1 MARLTG
7 GLFGSLS
14 GKVGDLVYRNRGGKT
29 VVAATPSKRSSPR
42 TEHEIKLGKIF
53 GLTGKIAR
61 GINSTELLKQFW
73 HPKAARNQSC
83 YNIIF
88 KKNYGRMNFDN
99 LRGEVLLTPET
110 GFDIMDPSLYPGE
123 SNLVIEC
130 KALGYSSS
138 FDTKIEKYVIVAG
151 IVILKNPI
159 PENIEE
165 YTVLSF
171 KSKKYLLYPN
181 EYLSLNIE
189 FSGCN
194 RLMFESYSLKKVF
207 ANFIT
212 LDEEEAPVQHSMA
225 FSNKD

>member
-1 MARLTG
+1 ML
-7 GLFGSLS
+7 
-14 GKVGDLVYRNRGGKT
+14 GKV
-29 VVAATPSKRSSPR
+29 
-42 TEHEIKLGKIF
+42 F

-61 GINSTELLKQFW
+61 GINETELLKYFW

-88 KKNYGRMNFDN
+88 KKNYGRMNFDD
-99 LRGEVLLTPET
+99 LRGGVLLTPET
-110 GFDIMDPSLYPGE
+110 GFDIMDSSLYPGE

-151 IVILKNPI
+151 IVVLKNPI
-159 PENIEE
+159 RENIDE
-165 YTVLSF
+165 YSVLSF
-171 KSKKYLLYPN
+171 KSKKYILYPN
-181 EYLSLNIE
+181 DYLSLNIE
-189 FSGCN
+189 FSGCS
-194 RLMFESYSLKKVF
+194 RTLFEYYSLKKVF

-212 LDEEEAPVQHSMA
+212 LDEKEAPVQHSMT

>member
-1 MARLTG
+1 MARLVG

-29 VVAATPSKRSSPR
+29 VVARTPSKRGSPR

-53 GLTGKIAR
+53 GLTGKISR
-61 GINSTELLKQFW
+61 GINAIELLKYFW

-88 KKNYGRMNFDN
+88 KKNYGRMNFED
-99 LRGEVLLTPET
+99 L

-130 KALGYSSS
+130 KALGYSSA
-138 FDTKIEKYVIVAG
+138 FDTKVEKYVIAAG

-165 YTVLSF
+165 YCVLTF

-181 EYLSLNIE
+181 DYLSLNIE
-189 FSGCN
+189 FGGCN
-194 RLMFESYSLKKVF
+194 RTLFESYSLKKVF

>member
-1 MARLTG
+1 MARLVG
-7 GLFGSLS
+7 GLLGSLS

-29 VVAATPSKRSSPR
+29 IVARTPRKRGSKRS
-42 TEHEIKLGKIF
+42 EHEIQLGKIF

-61 GINSTELLKQFW
+61 EINAIELLKHFW

-88 KKNYGRMNFDN
+88 KKNYGIMNFVD

-110 GFDIMDPSLYPGE
+110 GFEIMEPSLYPGE

-138 FDTKIEKYVIVAG
+138 FDIRIEKFVMVAG

-159 PENIEE
+159 RENIEE
-165 YTVLSF
+165 YCVMSF
-171 KSKKYLLYPN
+171 KSKKYILYPN
-181 EYLSLNIE
+181 DYLSLNIE

-194 RLMFESYSLKKVF
+194 RSIFESYSLKKVF